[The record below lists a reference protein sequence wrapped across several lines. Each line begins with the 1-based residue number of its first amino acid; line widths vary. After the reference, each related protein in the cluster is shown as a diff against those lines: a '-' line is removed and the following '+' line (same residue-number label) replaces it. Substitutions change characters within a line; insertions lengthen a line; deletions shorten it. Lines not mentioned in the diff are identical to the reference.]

1 MPSWRSW
8 HRPLVVFSAAMAAL
22 AVVSAVGLVVDDRV
36 LVGAPIWAKPFKF
49 SVSFVAYCLTLAW
62 MLTLLTR
69 GRRIGRW
76 AGHVVVLTSLVEMV
90 IITVQ
95 VVRGKRSH
103 FNTATAFDSA
113 LWNTM
118 GMTIVVLWAAT
129 LVIAVLLLRTRIADR
144 AEALAVRGGLL
155 IALAGAALG
164 FLMTLPSE
172 SQQAVGNLDASDAIG
187 AHSVGVPDGGPDMA
201 LTGWSTTGGDLRAPH
216 FVGMHALQLI
226 PLVLMALVLLA
237 PRFAPLRD
245 AGVRLRLV
253 RVAVAGYA
261 ALVALITWQALRGQ
275 PLIHPDGITLAAAGA
290 ILAAVAGGA
299 WAALRPAAGELPV
312 RTAHDDKEPV
322 A

>member
-1 MPSWRSW
+1 
-8 HRPLVVFSAAMAAL
+8 MAAL

-187 AHSVGVPDGGPDMA
+187 AHSVGVPDGGPAMA

-226 PLVLMALVLLA
+226 PLLLIALVLLA
-237 PRFAPLRD
+237 PRFALLRD

-299 WAALRPAAGELPV
+299 RAALRPAAGELPV

>member
-1 MPSWRSW
+1 
-8 HRPLVVFSAAMAAL
+8 MAAL

-49 SVSFVAYCLTLAW
+49 SVSFVAYCMTLAW

-164 FLMTLPSE
+164 FLMTLPNE
-172 SQQAVGNLDASDAIG
+172 SRQAVGNLDASDAIG
-187 AHSVGVPDGGPDMA
+187 AHSVGVPDGGPAMA

-226 PLVLMALVLLA
+226 PLLLIALVLLA

-261 ALVALITWQALRGQ
+261 GLVALITWQALRGQ

>member
-1 MPSWRSW
+1 MSSWRSW

-22 AVVSAVGLVVDDRV
+22 AVASAVGLVVDDRV

-62 MLTLLTR
+62 MLTLLGR

-76 AGHVVVLTSLVEMV
+76 AGHVVVLTGLTEMV

-95 VVRGKRSH
+95 VARGKRSH
-103 FNTATAFDSA
+103 FNTATAFDTA
-113 LWNTM
+113 LWNAM

-129 LVIAVLLLRTRIADR
+129 LVIAVLLLCTRITDR
-144 AEALAVRGGLL
+144 ATALAVRGGLL

-172 SQQAVGNLDASDAIG
+172 SQRAAGDLDAADTIG
-187 AHSVGVPDGGPDMA
+187 AHSVGVPDGGPSMA
-201 LTGWSTTGGDLRAPH
+201 LTGWSTTGGDLRVPH

-226 PLVLMALVLLA
+226 PLLLMALVLFA
-237 PRFAPLRD
+237 PRCAPLRD

-253 RVAVAGYA
+253 RVAVGGYA

-275 PLIHPDGITLAAAGA
+275 PLVHPDGVTLAAAGA
-290 ILAAVAGGA
+290 ILTATAYGV
-299 WAALRPAAGELPV
+299 WRALRLADPADPS
-312 RTAHDDKEPV
+312 RTAAEQEPV

>member
-49 SVSFVAYCLTLAW
+49 SVSFVAYCMTLAW

-164 FLMTLPSE
+164 FLMTLPNE
-172 SQQAVGNLDASDAIG
+172 SRQAVGNLDASDAIG
-187 AHSVGVPDGGPDMA
+187 AHSVGVPDGGPAMA

-226 PLVLMALVLLA
+226 PLLLIALVLLA

-261 ALVALITWQALRGQ
+261 GLVALITWQALRGQ

>member
-1 MPSWRSW
+1 MSSWRSW
-8 HRPLVVFSAAMAAL
+8 HRPLVVFSAAMAAF
-22 AVVSAVGLVVDDRV
+22 AIVSAVGLVVDDRV

-76 AGHVVVLTSLVEMV
+76 AGHVLVLTGLIEMV

-103 FNTATAFDSA
+103 FNTTTAFDSA
-113 LWNTM
+113 LWNAM
-118 GMTIVVLWAAT
+118 GMTIVVLWSAT
-129 LVIAVLLLRTRIADR
+129 LVIAVLLLRTRITDR
-144 AEALAVRGGLL
+144 ATALAVRGGLL
-155 IALAGAALG
+155 IALAGAGLG

-172 SQQAVGNLDASDAIG
+172 SQQAAAGLDAADTMG
-187 AHSVGVPDGGPDMA
+187 AHSVGVPDGGPSMP

-226 PLVLMALVLLA
+226 PLLLIALVLLA
-237 PRFAPLRD
+237 PRFTALRD

-253 RVAVAGYA
+253 RVAVCGYA

-275 PLIHPDGITLAAAGA
+275 PLIHPDGVTLAAAGT
-290 ILAAVAGGA
+290 ILAAVAYGT
-299 WAALRPAAGELPV
+299 WRVLRPTAPDRPS
-312 RTAHDDKEPV
+312 RTAAEQEPV

>member
-1 MPSWRSW
+1 
-8 HRPLVVFSAAMAAL
+8 MAAL

-76 AGHVVVLTSLVEMV
+76 AGHVIVLTSLVEMV

-118 GMTIVVLWAAT
+118 GMTIAVLWAAT

-164 FLMTLPSE
+164 FLMALPSE

-187 AHSVGVPDGGPDMA
+187 AHSVGVPDGGPSMA

-226 PLVLMALVLLA
+226 PLLLIALVLLA

-275 PLIHPDGITLAAAGA
+275 PLIHPDGVTLAAAGA

-299 WAALRPAAGELPV
+299 WAALRPAAGEHPV
-312 RTAHDDKEPV
+312 HTAHDDKEPV
-322 A
+322 V

>member
-1 MPSWRSW
+1 
-8 HRPLVVFSAAMAAL
+8 MAAL
-22 AVVSAVGLVVDDRV
+22 AVVSAVGLVVDDRA

-172 SQQAVGNLDASDAIG
+172 SQQAVGNLDATDAIG
-187 AHSVGVPDGGPDMA
+187 AHSVGVPDGGPAMA

-226 PLVLMALVLLA
+226 PLLLIALVLLA

-312 RTAHDDKEPV
+312 PTAHDDKEPV

>member
-1 MPSWRSW
+1 
-8 HRPLVVFSAAMAAL
+8 MAAL

-113 LWNTM
+113 LWNAM
-118 GMTIVVLWAAT
+118 GMTIVALWTAT

-164 FLMTLPSE
+164 FLMSLPSE
-172 SQQAVGNLDASDAIG
+172 SRRAAGNLDAADTMG
-187 AHSVGVPDGGPDMA
+187 AHSVGVPDGGPSMP

-226 PLVLMALVLLA
+226 PLLLIALVLLA
-237 PRFAPLRD
+237 PRFTPLRD

-261 ALVALITWQALRGQ
+261 AFVALITWQALRGQ
-275 PLIHPDGITLAAAGA
+275 PLIHPDGVTLAAAGA

-299 WAALRPAAGELPV
+299 WAALRPAAGEHPV
-312 RTAHDDKEPV
+312 RTTAHDDKEPV

>member
-1 MPSWRSW
+1 MSSWRSW
-8 HRPLVVFSAAMAAL
+8 HRPLVVHSAAMAAF
-22 AVVSAVGLVVDDRV
+22 AVVCAVGLVIDDRV

-49 SVSFVAYCLTLAW
+49 AVSFAAYCLTLAW

-76 AGHVVVLTSLVEMV
+76 AGHLVVLTSLAEMV

-113 LWNTM
+113 LWQAM

-129 LVIAVLLLRTRIADR
+129 LVIAVLLLRTRVADR
-144 AEALAVRGGLL
+144 ATALAVRGGLL
-155 IALAGAALG
+155 IAMAGSALG

-172 SQQAVGNLDASDAIG
+172 SRRAAGNLDTDVLG
-187 AHSVGVPDGGPDMA
+187 AHSVGVPDGGPSMA

-226 PLVLMALVLLA
+226 PLLLIALVALA
-237 PRFAPLRD
+237 PRLAPLRD
-245 AGVRLRLV
+245 AGTRLRLV
-253 RVAVAGYA
+253 RVAVGGYA
-261 ALVALITWQALRGQ
+261 ALVVLITWQALRGQ
-275 PLIHPDGITLAAAGA
+275 PLIHPDGATLLAAGA
-290 ILAAVAGGA
+290 ILAAVAGGT
-299 WAALRPAAGELPV
+299 WTALRPTAAARRI
-312 RTAHDDKEPV
+312 RTAPEDKEPV

>member
-1 MPSWRSW
+1 
-8 HRPLVVFSAAMAAL
+8 MAAF
-22 AVVSAVGLVVDDRV
+22 AVVSAVGLVADDRV

-49 SVSFVAYCLTLAW
+49 SASFVAYCLTLAW

-76 AGHVVVLTSLVEMV
+76 AGHVVVLTGLIEMV

-113 LWNTM
+113 LWNAM

-129 LVIAVLLLRTRIADR
+129 LVIAILLLRTRITDR
-144 AEALAVRGGLL
+144 ATALAVRGGML
-155 IALAGAALG
+155 IALAGAGLG

-172 SQQAVGNLDASDAIG
+172 TPQAADTMG
-187 AHSVGVPDGGPDMA
+187 AHSVGVPDGGPSMP

-216 FVGMHALQLI
+216 FVGMHALQLL
-226 PLVLMALVLLA
+226 PLLLIALVLLA
-237 PRFAPLRD
+237 PRFARLRD

-253 RVAVAGYA
+253 RVAVGGYA

-275 PLIHPDGITLAAAGA
+275 PLIHPDGVTLAAAGA
-290 ILAAVAGGA
+290 ILAAVAYGT
-299 WAALRPAAGELPV
+299 WKALRPTAPTRPS
-312 RTAHDDKEPV
+312 RTAAEQEPV

>member
-1 MPSWRSW
+1 MSSWRSW
-8 HRPLVVFSAAMAAL
+8 HRPLVVHSAAMAAF
-22 AVVSAVGLVVDDRV
+22 AVVCAVGLVIDDRV

-49 SVSFVAYCLTLAW
+49 AVSFAAYCLTLAW

-76 AGHVVVLTSLVEMV
+76 AGHLVVLTSLAEMV

-113 LWNTM
+113 LWQAM

-129 LVIAVLLLRTRIADR
+129 LVIAVLLLRTRVADR
-144 AEALAVRGGLL
+144 ATALAVRGGLL
-155 IALAGAALG
+155 IAMAGAALG

-172 SQQAVGNLDASDAIG
+172 SRRAAGNLDTDVLG
-187 AHSVGVPDGGPDMA
+187 AHSVGVPDGGPSMA

-226 PLVLMALVLLA
+226 PLLLIALVALA
-237 PRFAPLRD
+237 PRLAPLRD
-245 AGVRLRLV
+245 AGTRLRLV
-253 RVAVAGYA
+253 RVAVGGYA
-261 ALVALITWQALRGQ
+261 ALVVLITWQALQGQ
-275 PLIHPDGITLAAAGA
+275 PLIHPDGATLLAAGA
-290 ILAAVAGGA
+290 ILAAVAGGT
-299 WAALRPAAGELPV
+299 WTALRPTAAARRI
-312 RTAHDDKEPV
+312 RTAPEDKEPV

>member
-1 MPSWRSW
+1 
-8 HRPLVVFSAAMAAL
+8 MAAF
-22 AVVSAVGLVVDDRV
+22 AVVSAVGLVIDDRV

-49 SVSFVAYCLTLAW
+49 SVSFAAYCLTLAW

-69 GRRIGRW
+69 GRRTGRW
-76 AGHVVVLTSLVEMV
+76 AGHLVVLTSLAEMV

-113 LWNTM
+113 LWDAM
-118 GMTIVVLWAAT
+118 GMTIVALWTAT

-144 AEALAVRGGLL
+144 ATALAVRGSLL
-155 IALAGAALG
+155 IAMAGAALG

-172 SQQAVGNLDASDAIG
+172 GQRAAGNLDTADIIG
-187 AHSVGVPDGGPDMA
+187 AHSVGVPDGGPSMA

-226 PLVLMALVLLA
+226 PLLLIALVALA
-237 PRFAPLRD
+237 PRLAPLRD
-245 AGVRLRLV
+245 AGTRLRLV
-253 RVAVAGYA
+253 RVAVGGYA
-261 ALVALITWQALRGQ
+261 ALVVLITWQALRGQ
-275 PLIHPDGITLAAAGA
+275 PLIHPDGATLLAAGA
-290 ILAAVAGGA
+290 ILAAVASGIRT
-299 WAALRPAAGELPV
+299 ALRPTATAHRI
-312 RTAHDDKEPV
+312 RTAPEDKEPV

>member
-1 MPSWRSW
+1 
-8 HRPLVVFSAAMAAL
+8 MAAL

-187 AHSVGVPDGGPDMA
+187 AHSVGVPDGGPAMA

-226 PLVLMALVLLA
+226 PLLLIALVLLA

-290 ILAAVAGGA
+290 IFAAVAGGA
-299 WAALRPAAGELPV
+299 RAALRPAAGELPV

>member
-1 MPSWRSW
+1 
-8 HRPLVVFSAAMAAL
+8 MAAL
-22 AVVSAVGLVVDDRV
+22 AVVSAVGLMVDDRV

-76 AGHVVVLTSLVEMV
+76 AGHVVVLTGLIEMV
-90 IITVQ
+90 IITAQ
-95 VVRGKRSH
+95 VLRGKRSH

-113 LWNTM
+113 LWNAM
-118 GMTIVVLWAAT
+118 GMTIVALWAAT
-129 LVIAVLLLRTRIADR
+129 LVIAVLLLCTRITDR
-144 AEALAVRGGLL
+144 ATALAVRGGLL
-155 IALAGAALG
+155 IALAGAGLG

-172 SQQAVGNLDASDAIG
+172 SQQAAGNLDAADTIG
-187 AHSVGVPDGGPDMA
+187 AHSVGVPDGGPSMP

-226 PLVLMALVLLA
+226 PLLLIALVLLA
-237 PRFAPLRD
+237 PRFAALRD

-253 RVAVAGYA
+253 RVAVGGYA

-275 PLIHPDGITLAAAGA
+275 PLIHPDGVTLAAAGT
-290 ILAAVAGGA
+290 ILAAVAYGT
-299 WAALRPAAGELPV
+299 WRVLRPTAPDRPS
-312 RTAHDDKEPV
+312 RTTAEQEPV

>member
-1 MPSWRSW
+1 MSSWRSW
-8 HRPLVVFSAAMAAL
+8 HRPLVVFSAAMAAF

-76 AGHVVVLTSLVEMV
+76 AGHVVVLTGLIEMV

-113 LWNTM
+113 LWNAM

-129 LVIAVLLLRTRIADR
+129 LAIAVLLLRTRITDR
-144 AEALAVRGGLL
+144 ATALAVRGGLL
-155 IALAGAALG
+155 IALAGAGLG

-172 SQQAVGNLDASDAIG
+172 TPQAAGNFDAADTMG
-187 AHSVGVPDGGPDMA
+187 AHSVGVPDGGPSMP

-216 FVGMHALQLI
+216 FVGMHALQLL
-226 PLVLMALVLLA
+226 PLLLIALVLLA

-253 RVAVAGYA
+253 RVAVGGYA

-275 PLIHPDGITLAAAGA
+275 PLIHPDGVTLATAGA
-290 ILAAVAGGA
+290 ILAAVAYGT
-299 WAALRPAAGELPV
+299 WRALR
-312 RTAHDDKEPV
+312 RTAPGHPSRTAAEQEPV

>member
-187 AHSVGVPDGGPDMA
+187 AHSVGVPDGGPAMA

-226 PLVLMALVLLA
+226 PLLLIALVLLA

-275 PLIHPDGITLAAAGA
+275 PLIQPDGITLAAAGA

>member
-1 MPSWRSW
+1 
-8 HRPLVVFSAAMAAL
+8 MAAF
-22 AVVSAVGLVVDDRV
+22 AVVCAVGLVVDDRV

-49 SVSFVAYCLTLAW
+49 AVSFAAYCLTLAW

-113 LWNTM
+113 LWDAM
-118 GMTIVVLWAAT
+118 GMTVVALWAAT

-144 AEALAVRGGLL
+144 AEALAVQGGLL

-164 FLMTLPSE
+164 FLMAMPSE
-172 SQQAVGNLDASDAIG
+172 GQRAAGNLDTAGIVG
-187 AHSVGVPDGGPDMA
+187 AHAVGVPDGGPSMA

-226 PLVLMALVLLA
+226 PLLLIVLVLLA

-275 PLIHPDGITLAAAGA
+275 PLIRPDGATLLAAGA
-290 ILAAVAGGA
+290 VLAAVAAGT
-299 WAALRPAAGELPV
+299 WAALRPATGEHPV
-312 RTAHDDKEPV
+312 RTATDDKEPV

>member
-22 AVVSAVGLVVDDRV
+22 AIVSAVGLVVDDRV

-69 GRRIGRW
+69 GQRIGRW
-76 AGHVVVLTSLVEMV
+76 AGHAVVLTGLVEMV

-95 VVRGKRSH
+95 VVRGERSH
-103 FNTATAFDSA
+103 FNTATAFDTT
-113 LWNTM
+113 LWQIM
-118 GMTIVVLWAAT
+118 GLTIIVLWAAT
-129 LVIAVLLLRTRIADR
+129 LVIAVLLVRTRITDR
-144 AEALAVRGGLL
+144 ATALAVRGGLL

-172 SQQAVGNLDASDAIG
+172 TPQAAGDLDAADTMG
-187 AHSVGVPDGGPDMA
+187 AHSVGVPDGGPSMP

-226 PLVLMALVLLA
+226 PLLLIALVLLA

-245 AGVRLRLV
+245 AGVRLRLL
-253 RVAVAGYA
+253 RVAVGGYA

-275 PLIHPDGITLAAAGA
+275 PLIHPDAITLAAAGA
-290 ILAAVAGGA
+290 ILAAMAYGT
-299 WAALRPAAGELPV
+299 WRALRPTAATHPT
-312 RTAHDDKEPV
+312 RNAADKEPV

>member
-1 MPSWRSW
+1 
-8 HRPLVVFSAAMAAL
+8 MAAL

>member
-1 MPSWRSW
+1 MSSWRSW
-8 HRPLVVFSAAMAAL
+8 HRPLVVFSAAMATL

-76 AGHVVVLTSLVEMV
+76 AGHAVVVTGLVEMV

-95 VVRGKRSH
+95 VLRGKRSH
-103 FNTATAFDSA
+103 FNTATSFDSA
-113 LWNTM
+113 LWNAM

-129 LVIAVLLLRTRIADR
+129 LVIAVLLAVTRITDR
-144 AEALAVRGGLL
+144 ATALAVRGGLL
-155 IALAGAALG
+155 IALAGGALG

-172 SQQAVGNLDASDAIG
+172 SQRAAGDLDAADAIG
-187 AHSVGVPDGGPDMA
+187 AHSVGVPDGGPSMP

-226 PLVLMALVLLA
+226 PLLLIALVLLA
-237 PRFAPLRD
+237 PRCAPLRD
-245 AGVRLRLV
+245 PGVRLRLV
-253 RVAVAGYA
+253 RVAVGGYA

-275 PLIHPDGITLAAAGA
+275 PLIHPDAVTLAAAGA
-290 ILAAVAGGA
+290 IVAAMAYGA
-299 WAALRPAAGELPV
+299 WRALRPAVPAHPS
-312 RTAHDDKEPV
+312 RTEAEQEPV

>member
-1 MPSWRSW
+1 
-8 HRPLVVFSAAMAAL
+8 MAAL

-187 AHSVGVPDGGPDMA
+187 AHSVGVPDGGPAMA

>member
-1 MPSWRSW
+1 
-8 HRPLVVFSAAMAAL
+8 MAAL

-187 AHSVGVPDGGPDMA
+187 AHSVGVPDGGPAMA

-226 PLVLMALVLLA
+226 PLLLIALVLLA

-261 ALVALITWQALRGQ
+261 ALVALIAWQALRGQ
-275 PLIHPDGITLAAAGA
+275 PLIQPDGITLAAAGA

>member
-1 MPSWRSW
+1 
-8 HRPLVVFSAAMAAL
+8 MAAL

-164 FLMTLPSE
+164 FLMTLPNE
-172 SQQAVGNLDASDAIG
+172 SRQAVGNLDASDAIG
-187 AHSVGVPDGGPDMA
+187 AHSVGVPDGGPAMA

-226 PLVLMALVLLA
+226 PLLLIALVLLA

-261 ALVALITWQALRGQ
+261 GLVALITWQALRGQ

>member
-1 MPSWRSW
+1 
-8 HRPLVVFSAAMAAL
+8 MAAL

-49 SVSFVAYCLTLAW
+49 SVSFVAYCMTLAW

-164 FLMTLPSE
+164 FLMTLPNE
-172 SQQAVGNLDASDAIG
+172 SRQAVGNLDASDAIG
-187 AHSVGVPDGGPDMA
+187 AHSVGVPDGGPAMA

-226 PLVLMALVLLA
+226 PLLLIALVLLA

-245 AGVRLRLV
+245 AGVRLSLV

-261 ALVALITWQALRGQ
+261 GLVALITWQALRGQ

>member
-1 MPSWRSW
+1 MSSWRSW
-8 HRPLVVFSAAMAAL
+8 HRPLVVFSAAMAILAL
-22 AVVSAVGLVVDDRV
+22 VSAVGLVVDDRV

-49 SVSFVAYCLTLAW
+49 AVSFAAYCLTLAW
-62 MLTLLTR
+62 MLTHLTR
-69 GRRIGRW
+69 GVRTGRW
-76 AGHVVVLTSLVEMV
+76 AGHVVVLTSLGEMV
-90 IITVQ
+90 LITVQ
-95 VVRGKRSH
+95 VVRGRRSH
-103 FNTATAFDSA
+103 FNSATPFDAA
-113 LWNTM
+113 LFDAM
-118 GMTIVVLWAAT
+118 GKTVVVLWAAT

-144 AEALAVRGGLL
+144 ATALAVRGGVL

-172 SQQAVGNLDASDAIG
+172 SQRAAGNLDTADIVG
-187 AHSVGVPDGGPDMA
+187 AHSVGVPDGGPAMP

-216 FVGMHALQLI
+216 FVGMHALQLL
-226 PLVLMALVLLA
+226 PLLVIVLVLLA

-275 PLIHPDGITLAAAGA
+275 PLIHPDGATLAAAGA
-290 ILAAVAGGA
+290 VLAAVACGT
-299 WAALRPAAGELPV
+299 WSTL
-312 RTAHDDKEPV
+312 RTAAPDRPSSNTADDREPV

>member
-1 MPSWRSW
+1 
-8 HRPLVVFSAAMAAL
+8 MAAL

-76 AGHVVVLTSLVEMV
+76 AGHAIVLTSLAEVV

-103 FNTATAFDSA
+103 FNTATAFDA
-113 LWNTM
+113 TLWKAM
-118 GMTIVVLWAAT
+118 GMTIIVLWAAT
-129 LVIAVLLLRTRIADR
+129 LVIALLLVRTRIADR
-144 AEALAVRGGLL
+144 ATALAVRGGLL
-155 IALAGAALG
+155 IAMAGAALG
-164 FLMTLPSE
+164 FLMTTPSE
-172 SQQAVGNLDASDAIG
+172 SQRAAGNLDVADTVG
-187 AHSVGVPDGGPDMA
+187 AHSVGVPDGGPSMP
-201 LTGWSTTGGDLRAPH
+201 LTGWSTTGGDLRIPH

-226 PLVLMALVLLA
+226 PLLLIALVLLA

-245 AGVRLRLV
+245 PGVRLRLV
-253 RVAVAGYA
+253 RVAVGGYA
-261 ALVALITWQALRGQ
+261 ALVALTTWQALRGQ
-275 PLIHPDGITLAAAGA
+275 PLIHPDGATLAAAGA
-290 ILAAVAGGA
+290 LIAAVAYGA
-299 WAALRPAAGELPV
+299 WRALRPTAPAPPS
-312 RTAHDDKEPV
+312 RTAAEQEPV